1 MRQSL
6 RWFACSV
13 FMVCLSQ
20 VTRSGLAQ
28 QAADR
33 FRVGSASAAAG
44 QTATGV
50 ISVPP
55 GSDAGYEIPV
65 AVVRGS
71 RPGKVLAL
79 AAGSHGTEYA
89 SIIALEQLI
98 VRLDPRT
105 IAGTVIIVP
114 LINPASFQRLV
125 PHLNPVDGKNMNR
138 FFPGS
143 AQGTQTERAA
153 WVLTREVIEKSDHV
167 IDMHG
172 GDLDENLRPYTYW
185 TVTGNAAQDSISR
198 EMALAFG
205 FDHIIVS
212 ADRPKDPAASR
223 YLENTASTRGKPSI
237 TVEAGRAGRVEPEA
251 VEALVEGTLSVM
263 AYLGMIAR
271 PVVLVEHPVW
281 IERVITV
288 SSEAGG
294 IFYPKVDRGA
304 YVAKGMKLGYVTD
317 YLGRVILEP
326 RAPEAGVV
334 TFVRAVPS
342 LNPGETIANIGV
354 VAK

>member
-1 MRQSL
+1 MRRSL
-6 RWFACSV
+6 RF
-13 FMVCLSQ
+13 
-20 VTRSGLAQ
+20 LASSLAAAALMWPGRAVALQ
-28 QAADR
+28 QPPAS
-33 FRVGSASAAAG
+33 FRVGTASAAPG

-50 ISVPP
+50 IPVPA
-55 GSDAGYEIPV
+55 GSDSGYDIPV

-98 VRLDPRT
+98 GRLDPRT
-105 IAGTVIIVP
+105 IAGTVILVP
-114 LINPASFQRLV
+114 LINPASFQRMV
-125 PHLNPVDGKNMNR
+125 PHLNPADGKNMNR

-143 AQGTQTERAA
+143 PQGTQTERASWA
-153 WVLTREVIEKSDHV
+153 LTKEVIERSDHV

-185 TVTGNAAQDSISR
+185 TVTGNPAQDSVSR

-223 YLENTASTRGKPSI
+223 YLENTASTRGKPSL

-251 VEALVEGTLSVM
+251 VQALVEGTLNVM
-263 AYLGMIAR
+263 AYLRMIER
-271 PVVLVEHPVW
+271 PVAFVENPVW
-281 IERVITV
+281 LERVLTV
-288 SSEAGG
+288 TSETAG
-294 IFYPKVDRGA
+294 IFYPLVDRGT
-304 YVAKGMKLGYVTD
+304 YVARGMKLGYVTD
-317 YLGRVILEP
+317 YVGRVIFEP
-326 RAPEAGVV
+326 RAQEAGVV

-342 LNPGETIANIGV
+342 LNQGETIANIGV

>member
-6 RWFACSV
+6 RWFAC
-13 FMVCLSQ
+13 CLTVVAPSWWIRAG
-20 VTRSGLAQ
+20 VAQ
-28 QAADR
+28 QAPR
-33 FRVGSASAAAG
+33 PFRVGTASAAPG
-44 QTATGV
+44 QTATG
-50 ISVPP
+50 IIPVPA
-55 GSDAGYEIPV
+55 GSDSGYEIPV
-65 AVVRGS
+65 AVVHGS

-98 VRLDPRT
+98 GRLDPRT

-114 LINPASFQRLV
+114 LINPASFQRMV

-143 AQGTQTERAA
+143 PQGTQTERASWA
-153 WVLTREVIEKSDHV
+153 LTREVIEQSDHV

-185 TVTGNAAQDSISR
+185 TVTGRAAQDSIAR

-223 YLENTASTRGKPSI
+223 YLENTASTRGKASL

-251 VEALVEGTLSVM
+251 VQALVEGTLNVM
-263 AYLGMIAR
+263 AYLRMIERRFAFA
-271 PVVLVEHPVW
+271 EHPVW
-281 IERVITV
+281 LERVLTV
-288 SSEAGG
+288 TSEATG
-294 IFYPKVDRGA
+294 IFYPLVDRGT
-304 YVAKGMKLGYVTD
+304 YVASGMKLGYVTD
-317 YLGRVILEP
+317 YVGRVIFEP

-342 LNPGETIANIGV
+342 LNRGETVANIGV